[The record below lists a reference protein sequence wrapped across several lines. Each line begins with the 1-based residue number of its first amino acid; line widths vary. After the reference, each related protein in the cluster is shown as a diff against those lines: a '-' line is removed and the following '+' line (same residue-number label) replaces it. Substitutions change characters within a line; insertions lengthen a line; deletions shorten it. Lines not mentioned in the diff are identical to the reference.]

1 MLILDRKPGTTFFIN
16 TPNGDRISITC
27 LKSSNYTARIGIAAP
42 KEYNIVREE
51 LLTRDGDTSAAF
63 EQIQASGHMSSEQI
77 ALDQQEA
84 LGSLKQ
90 GQRPSSLDGGQR
102 SPGRIFKSY

>member
-16 TPNGDRISITC
+16 TPNGDRISVTC
-27 LKSSNYTARIGIAAP
+27 LKSSNYTARIGISAP

-63 EQIQASGHMSSEQI
+63 EQSKASGLMSSEQI
-77 ALDQQEA
+77 ALAQQEA
-84 LGSLKQ
+84 FGSRSLG
-90 GQRPSSLDGGQR
+90 GGQPR
-102 SPGRIFKSY
+102 EGRVFKSY